1 MTKPPKPW
9 LQTLR
14 LELREFVPADVDD
27 LYRLDSDPRVVK
39 YLGGEP
45 LSREE
50 VEANLR
56 RIRIGYRAN
65 YGLGIWRAARR
76 DSGAFIGWFCLKYMP
91 KSTDVEVGYRLVP
104 EAWGQ
109 GFATEGAQALVAY
122 GFDDLGLY
130 KIVGVTHRDNRA
142 SQRVLVKAGLNSRGW
157 SRYYARRV
165 RLFVAERD
173 PA

>member
-1 MTKPPKPW
+1 MKTPPKPW
-9 LQTLR
+9 LETLR